1 MVLRVYVFDDFPMP
15 LLSSPH
21 STQLVS
27 VSYMSNMFPSDYT
40 QTTKC
45 FSPFDPSAPSNVRT
59 VCGPQTFTAATG
71 GGFVVLRNYTVRS
84 QPFGF
89 IL

>member
-1 MVLRVYVFDDFPMP
+1 VYVIDDFPLP

-45 FSPFDPSAPSNVRT
+45 YSPSGPTAPSIVRT
-59 VCGPQTFTAATG
+59 MCGPQTFTAATG
-71 GGFVVLRNYTVRS
+71 GGFVVIRNYTVRS
-84 QPFGF
+84 HNAHDS
-89 IL
+89 